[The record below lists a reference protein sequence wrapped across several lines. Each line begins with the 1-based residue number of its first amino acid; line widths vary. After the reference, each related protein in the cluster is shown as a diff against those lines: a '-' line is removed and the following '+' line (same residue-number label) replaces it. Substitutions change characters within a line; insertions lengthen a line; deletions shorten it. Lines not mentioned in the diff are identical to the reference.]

1 MLEHFMLYR
10 DIIHK
15 LYYFIETI
23 IDSSKDVIELTK
35 VKLKTKNYDE
45 NK

>member
-1 MLEHFMLYR
+1 MLYR
-10 DIIHK
+10 DINNK
-15 LYYFIETI
+15 LYNFIETM

-35 VKLKTKNYDE
+35 VNLKTKNYDE

>member
-1 MLEHFMLYR
+1 MLYR
-10 DIIHK
+10 DINNK
-15 LYYFIETI
+15 LYKFIETM

-35 VKLKTKNYDE
+35 VNLKTKNYDE